1 MVLWDWPDPGVVAD
15 EWNEAALRSE
25 EMVSA
30 DRRLAGLIRVGGL
43 DVPSGGPRGHA
54 WKEWARAHLVYLE
67 GALPWVGD
75 STRFAEGQHAH
86 SPGERR
92 PSDPNDCR
100 SIQVLEEAYAALLD
114 ALAVRLGE
122 LRALWSTEIG
132 AAEHMAEVMEEVM
145 EEVAEV
151 MEEAA
156 APEEEA
162 ASPEEVGEEER
173 WPEGGEEEAAC
184 AEEGEEE
191 AAWAEEGEEGEAWPE
206 GGEEEAAEG
215 QRRVFFFV
223 GRESEEEAAS
233 PEEVGEEE
241 RWPEPALLCAGSGLA
256 TQTPWSALPGEDN
269 KARWTRLLYG
279 KEGEAMPEGG
289 EEEAAWPGE
298 EGEEEEAW
306 PEEGEEE
313 PAEEGGRSKRG
324 KKRRRGCRG
333 AKKGVRPPRAREG
346 WRLVEEGEG
355 GRAWKKPRP
364 PPGPT
369 A

>member
-1 MVLWDWPDPGVVAD
+1 M
-15 EWNEAALRSE
+15 
-25 EMVSA
+25 
-30 DRRLAGLIRVGGL
+30 
-43 DVPSGGPRGHA
+43 
-54 WKEWARAHLVYLE
+54 
-67 GALPWVGD
+67 GD

-156 APEEEA
+156 AP
-162 ASPEEVGEEER
+162 
-173 WPEGGEEEAAC
+173 
-184 AEEGEEE
+184 
-191 AAWAEEGEEGEAWPE
+191 
-206 GGEEEAAEG
+206 
-215 QRRVFFFV
+215 
-223 GRESEEEAAS
+223 EEEAAS